1 MQRPKTGAWRA
12 VVTGVTKSLTGKHGG
27 WLVRDFGDVVRYESM
42 LSTVL
47 TLDADDVGARTAQWR
62 QLVDILIQA
71 KGNLPEA
78 VSAAAFTRISDLQPL
93 VPSGQR
99 LLAATQLASRVGHA
113 DGVALFALD
122 EPSVAAPV
130 LSGAV
135 LDGATWQTLI
145 PRISPTSRAILRNRR
160 DLPDEAV
167 RALASFGLSDF
178 ALPATDLHETDA
190 GTQIRDLVARIEAF
204 RLGSANQQTVT
215 ASRRADEFNFETT
228 IDGRFD
234 WVSGAPR
241 EPLIGLSV
249 SEIADDGG
257 YGVDGQAAGAFR
269 RRAPFSDAR
278 LSVAGAGPASGDWL
292 ISAKPVFNPRDGR
305 FAGYHG
311 LARRP
316 RPEDIAGPVA
326 RFAGTTMPVDSL
338 RQLIHELRTPLN
350 AILGFAEMIDRQL
363 LGPAGLAYREQAQ
376 VIVQDG
382 ERLLAMVDDL
392 DQAARARHEI
402 GSPDEASD
410 LGTMLR
416 RIEQGL
422 QTTLSARDVGLSVS
436 AGEPVAVFGVSALV
450 LERMI
455 ARLVGAVI
463 ALATPGET
471 IAVSLIETSAARAML
486 SVARPAKLA
495 GVSVTVLLDPGYE
508 PEMPYPDAPLLG
520 LGFTLRLLDSLA
532 RDIGGRFSIA
542 PDAFVLTLPGAL
554 MQADLPAG
562 TP

>member
-1 MQRPKTGAWRA
+1 M
-12 VVTGVTKSLTGKHGG
+12 
-27 WLVRDFGDVVRYESM
+27 RYESM
-42 LSTVL
+42 LSTAL
-47 TLDADDVGARTAQWR
+47 TLEANDAAARTAQWR
-62 QLVDILIQA
+62 QLVDIFIQA
-71 KGNLPEA
+71 KGNLSA
-78 VSAAAFTRISDLQPL
+78 SVSAAALARITDLTDA
-93 VPSGQR
+93 VPPAQR
-99 LLAATQLASRVGHA
+99 RLAATQLASRVGHA

-122 EPSVAAPV
+122 EPAVAAPV
-130 LSGAV
+130 LSVAV
-135 LDGATWQTLI
+135 LDGPTWQSLI

-160 DLPDEAV
+160 DLPDDAV
-167 RALASFGLSDF
+167 RALASFGLTDF
-178 ALPATDLHETDA
+178 SLPATDLHGADA

-204 RLGSANQQTVT
+204 RLGSVGQQTAA
-215 ASRRADEFNFETT
+215 ASHRPDEFNFETT

-234 WVSGAPR
+234 WVSGVPR
-241 EPLIGLSV
+241 EPLIGLSI

-257 YGVDGQAAGAFR
+257 YGVDGQAAGACR
-269 RRAPFSDAR
+269 RRAPFRDAR

-316 RPEDIAGPVA
+316 RPDDIAGPVA
-326 RFAGTTMPVDSL
+326 QFAGTTMPIDSL

-363 LGPAGLAYREQAQ
+363 LGPAALAYRQQAQ

-392 DQAARARHEI
+392 DQAARARREI
-402 GSPDEASD
+402 ASPEETSD
-410 LGTMLR
+410 VGTMLR
-416 RIEQGL
+416 RIENGL
-422 QTTLSARDVGLSVS
+422 QTTLSAREVGLRVAADDS
-436 AGEPVAVFGVSALV
+436 VAVFGVSAPV

-455 ARLVGAVI
+455 ARLVGAVV

-471 IAVSLIETSAARAML
+471 VAVSLIETSAGRAML
-486 SVARPAKLA
+486 SVARPAKLER
-495 GVSVTVLLDPGYE
+495 VSVTVLLDPAYE

-520 LGFTLRLLDSLA
+520 LGFTLRLLDGLA

-554 MQADLPAG
+554 MHADLPAG